1 MVYPDLT
8 SVWVPTYSQPR
19 FSRMSSRWNL
29 ADQEAV
35 LLKRR
40 LRANVALQGRARAL
54 EIPLG
59 RDDTMGLLSLSGMVC
74 PV

>member
-1 MVYPDLT
+1 
-8 SVWVPTYSQPR
+8 
-19 FSRMSSRWNL
+19 MSSRWNL